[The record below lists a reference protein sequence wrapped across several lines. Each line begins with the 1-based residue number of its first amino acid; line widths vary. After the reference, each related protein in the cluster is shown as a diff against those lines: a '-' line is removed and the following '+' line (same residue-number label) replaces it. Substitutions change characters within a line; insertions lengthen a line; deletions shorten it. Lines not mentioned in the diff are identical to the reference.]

1 MKWYQRN
8 LLIKISQ
15 KTQEDNQTQFPII
28 LSSYNGKGLKD
39 AAAFESRSI
48 LSEYMDPLDCVFFS
62 SNQNAAMHLMQ
73 RQETNVN
80 EANAF
85 RWRMR
90 ARSPVCTA
98 VTCHFNPLT
107 FTKTGIIFL
116 IKKEITKR
124 TEIYLSFNFKTFQNS
139 SRRIIIQSKLSFQKR
154 TGRNISIYFLTKAFL
169 LIINNCLL
177 KILFH

>member
-90 ARSPVCTA
+90 AR
-98 VTCHFNPLT
+98 
-107 FTKTGIIFL
+107 FTRLHCSHVPFQPPRIHKNGDNFPN
-116 IKKEITKR
+116 KERDNEKNR
-124 TEIYLSFNFKTFQNS
+124 NLS
-139 SRRIIIQSKLSFQKR
+139 
-154 TGRNISIYFLTKAFL
+154 
-169 LIINNCLL
+169 
-177 KILFH
+177 LF